1 VSLIVGVGPP
11 RVASEPVLRRRELP
25 LFLFLTV
32 LELAAIV
39 GFLLYWF
46 VRADW
51 SSHPIALA
59 ILSAPLLVGVAM
71 FESRWL
77 ALPLMRRPLP
87 MPARRGWRVGVAT
100 TFVAGTEPIDM
111 LEETVRAIVAM
122 DYPHESW
129 VLDEDDQPDVR
140 ALCERLG
147 ARHFSRKGR
156 AGYESE
162 DGRFAARTKHGN
174 YNAWLFDSALDR
186 YDVIVAF
193 DPDHVPD
200 RDFLVHILGYFA
212 DPEVGY
218 VQAAQVYYNQAAS
231 LVARGA
237 AEETYAYYSS
247 IQMSSYAV
255 GYPIVTGCHN
265 AHRSVALR
273 DVGGFAAHE
282 ADDLLITVLYRAR
295 GWKGVYVPQR
305 LAVGLTPVDWGG
317 YLRQQRRWA
326 RSVLDVKLRVF
337 PKLAPQLRVREGLLS
352 FAHGLYQLH
361 GLATALLLALL
372 VYMLVTGSAPRV
384 VSVETVPPAAALLCI
399 LVACDFYRQRF
410 FLEPGSERGFHWR
423 AGILRLAKWPWVLMA
438 AWDAVTRRYGP
449 YIVTPK
455 ARSGARQA
463 SVVAPH
469 LVVAVI
475 VALAWAV
482 GIALGRVTDPILH
495 VIAALVIAASVAV
508 AFASGR
514 TAPAPYDSR
523 LRREAMGARR
533 DADSRRAP
541 DVSAAPQTADGPG
554 TDRCPDLPWR
564 SFDPPGT

>member
-1 VSLIVGVGPP
+1 VPLIVDVGPP
-11 RVASEPVLRRRELP
+11 RVASERVLRRRKLP

-32 LELAAIV
+32 VELAAIV
-39 GFLLYWF
+39 GFLFYWF

-51 SSHPIALA
+51 SSHPVALT
-59 ILSAPLLVGVAM
+59 ILTAPLLVGLAM

-100 TFVAGTEPIDM
+100 TFVAGTEPIEM

-200 RDFLVHILGYFA
+200 RDFLVHVLGYFA

-273 DVGGFAAHE
+273 EVGGFAAHE
-282 ADDLLITVLYRAR
+282 ADDLLITILYRAR
-295 GWKGVYVPQR
+295 GWTGVYVPLR
-305 LAVGLTPVDWGG
+305 LAVGLTPVDWAG
-317 YLRQQRRWA
+317 YLNQQRRWA
-326 RSVLDVKLRVF
+326 RSVLDVKLRLF
-337 PKLAPQLRVREGLLS
+337 PKLAPQLRFRERLFS
-352 FAHGLYQLH
+352 FAHGLYYLH
-361 GLATALLLALL
+361 GLATAAIVALL
-372 VYMLVTGSAPRV
+372 VYMLITGSAPRV
-384 VSVETVPPAAALLCI
+384 VAVETLPPVLA
-399 LVACDFYRQRF
+399 LVAILFACDLYRQRF
-410 FLEPGSERGFHWR
+410 FLEPRRERGLHWR
-423 AGILRLAKWPWVLMA
+423 AGILRLAKWPWVLLA

-449 YIVTPK
+449 YVVTPK
-455 ARSGARQA
+455 ARPGARPA
-463 SVVAPH
+463 RLLAPH
-469 LVVAVI
+469 LLVAGVVGAAW
-475 VALAWAV
+475 VAGVVLERA
-482 GIALGRVTDPILH
+482 TNPMLH
-495 VIAALVIAASVAV
+495 VSAGLVVSASVAI
-508 AFASGR
+508 AWSIGRAS
-514 TAPAPYDSR
+514 PAPYDPR
-523 LRREAMGARR
+523 LRRAASADRAIAPRR
-533 DADSRRAP
+533 GSPRNSKS
-541 DVSAAPQTADGPG
+541 SA
-554 TDRCPDLPWR
+554 
-564 SFDPPGT
+564 